1 LGRYCRRHGR
11 ADACVVEQIR
21 AELAVLRAPA
31 ASRERKRLA
40 VMYLVHFVGDVHQPL
55 HCAAELDSAGRSDR
69 GGNLKSVYVGGFSEP
84 TNLHALWD
92 GLLYAGRGR
101 PPSARALAKDLE
113 KDLAGK
119 DVAAWTRG
127 DVVSQ
132 AALESFALARDKV
145 YPAYRKDGGRVSL
158 AEEESLRPI
167 VDERLERAGVR
178 LAFLLDQSFR

>member
-1 LGRYCRRHGR
+1 
-11 ADACVVEQIR
+11 
-21 AELAVLRAPA
+21 
-31 ASRERKRLA
+31 
-40 VMYLVHFVGDVHQPL
+40 
-55 HCAAELDSAGRSDR
+55 
-69 GGNLKSVYVGGFSEP
+69 LKSVYVGGISEP